1 MRAIVRG
8 LETVMENYFNR
19 KKTRKIRVGD
29 SFIGGDAPVSVQSM
43 TNTDTRDTA
52 ATVEQIKRLEEA
64 GCDIVRVAIPDYE
77 AALAVKDIK
86 KAIGIPL
93 VADIHFDYRLAL
105 ECLTN
110 GADKIRLNPG
120 NIGGSDRVKK
130 VVDAAKERGIP
141 IRIGVNSGSL
151 EKHILEKYGG
161 VTPEGMVESALHHAA
176 MLENFGFE
184 DIAFSLKASSVPM
197 TIQAYRLMSGSTDY
211 PLHIGVTEAGTLFAG
226 TVKSAAGLGCLL
238 AEGIGDTLRVS
249 LTGDPVEEVK
259 VGIEL
264 LKAMGLRKAGVE
276 FVSCPTCGRCRI
288 DLIKVANEV
297 EQRLA
302 GSDRQIRVA
311 VMGCAVN
318 GPGEAREA
326 DIGIAGGDGE
336 ALLFKK
342 GRIVRK
348 IPQDRI
354 VEELLAEMEKM

>member
-1 MRAIVRG
+1 MQ
-8 LETVMENYFNR
+8 R
-19 KKTRKIRVGD
+19 KNTKKIRVGNL
-29 SFIGGDAPVSVQSM
+29 FIGGDAPVTVQSM
-43 TNTDTRDTA
+43 TNTDTRNVA
-52 ATVEQIKRLEEA
+52 ATVDQIKRLEEA
-64 GCDIVRVAIPDYE
+64 GCDIVRVAIPDTE
-77 AALAVKDIK
+77 AAQAVKNIK
-86 KAIGIPL
+86 KAIKIPL

-105 ECLTN
+105 TCMEN
-110 GADKIRLNPG
+110 GVDKIRLNPG

-130 VVDAAKERGIP
+130 VVEMAQSRGIP

-151 EKHILEKYGG
+151 EKHLLEKYGG
-161 VTPEGMVESALHHAA
+161 VTPEGMVESALGHAQ
-176 MLENFGFE
+176 MLEDFGFE
-184 DIAFSLKASSVPM
+184 NIAFSLKSSSVPM
-197 TIQAYRLMSGSTDY
+197 TIEAYRLMSQRTNY

-226 TVKSAAGLGCLL
+226 TIKSAAGLGCLL

-249 LTGDPVEEVK
+249 LTGDPVEEIK

-264 LKAMGLRKAGVE
+264 LKAFGLRKAGVE
-276 FVSCPTCGRCRI
+276 FISCPTCGRCRI

-302 GSDRQIRVA
+302 GSDKQIRVA

-342 GRIVRK
+342 GEIIRK

-354 VEELLAEMEKM
+354 VEELLAEIEKL